1 MRELARFAGAVALV
15 ALVALATTPGPALG
29 TIRLVDA
36 LIVLL
41 SAAVCAFCAG
51 VAEVR
56 RGRSASAREGDQ
68 VGLGAQGD
76 GAVR

>member
-1 MRELARFAGAVALV
+1 MRELAGFAGTVALV

-29 TIRLVDA
+29 TVRLVDA

-56 RGRSASAREGDQ
+56 RSRSAAALPGDQ
-68 VGLGAQGD
+68 VGLGAQRD
-76 GAVR
+76 EAVR